1 MHEIDLNCDTG
12 ESFGAYKLGD
22 DAELLRLVTS
32 ANIACGFHAGDPA
45 TMRRTVETA
54 LGNGVRIG
62 AHPGLDDL
70 GGFGR
75 RRIAITPE
83 EAYELVLY
91 QTGALDAFIRA
102 AGGRLRHV
110 KPHGALYNMA
120 AENYHLALGI
130 ARAVRDYDPGLILFG
145 LAGSRSIAA
154 ARELGLRVAE
164 EVFADRTYQA
174 DGSLTPRGHPHA
186 LVTDPRAACARVLRM
201 ITEGV
206 VTSID
211 GADFQ
216 ITADTV
222 CIHGDTPGA
231 VGFARSLRRMLEEA
245 GVTLRAIGDDG

>member
-12 ESFGAYKLGD
+12 ESFGAYRLGD
-22 DAELLRLVTS
+22 DDELLRLVTS

-54 LGNGVRIG
+54 IEHEVRIG

-70 GGFGR
+70 VGFGR

-91 QTGALDAFIRA
+91 QTGALDAFVRA

-120 AENYHLALGI
+120 AENYALAVGV

-145 LAGSRSIAA
+145 LAASESITA
-154 ARELGLRVAE
+154 ARELGLRTAE
-164 EVFADRTYQA
+164 EVFADRTYQS
-174 DGSLTPRGHPHA
+174 DGSLTPRRHPHA
-186 LVTDPRAACARVLRM
+186 LVTDPRTAFASVRRM
-201 ITEGV
+201 ITEGI
-206 VTSID
+206 VTPMD
-211 GADFQ
+211 GADFP

-245 GVTLRAIGDDG
+245 GVALRAVGDA

>member
-1 MHEIDLNCDTG
+1 MHEVDLNCDTG
-12 ESFGAYKLGD
+12 ESFGAYRLGD

-32 ANIACGFHAGDPA
+32 ANVACGFHAGDPA

-54 LGNGVRIG
+54 IEHGVQIG

-70 GGFGR
+70 IGFGR

-91 QTGALDAFIRA
+91 QTGALDAFVRA

-120 AENYHLALGI
+120 AENHLLAVGI
-130 ARAVRDYDPGLILFG
+130 ARAVRDYDPNLILFG
-145 LAGSRSIAA
+145 LAGSESITA

-164 EVFADRTYQA
+164 EVFADRTYQS
-174 DGSLTPRGHPHA
+174 DGSLTPRQHPHA
-186 LVTDPRAACARVLRM
+186 LITDPRTAFARVLRM
-201 ITEGV
+201 ITEGI
-206 VTSID
+206 VTPID
-211 GADFQ
+211 GADFP

-231 VGFARSLRRMLEEA
+231 VAFARSLRGMLEEA
-245 GVTLRAIGDDG
+245 GITLRAVGDV